1 MSHGLSMSAISR
13 VILVK
18 GVLNSLLGALHVMGT
33 FTFER
38 AKIAGQGTAAI
49 ERDYLIWFYGVGVF
63 IVFMGLLD
71 IICSSGLKAG
81 DLWAWR
87 ACLACSAFNALLGVS
102 GVVMFGISPPLQLLL
117 TGLIGIGVLLW
128 SKERR
133 SFIEPA
139 ALESSLRK

>member
-1 MSHGLSMSAISR
+1 MSHRLSASAVSR

-18 GVLNSLLGALHVMGT
+18 GVLNSLLGALHVIGT

-38 AKIAGQGTAAI
+38 AKIAGQAPAAI
-49 ERDYLIWFYGVGVF
+49 ERDYLVWFYGVGVF

-81 DLWAWR
+81 DVWGWR

-117 TGLIGIGVLLW
+117 TGLLGVGVLLW
-128 SKERR
+128 SR
-133 SFIEPA
+133 EPCPVIA
-139 ALESSLRK
+139 PVGLESAVRK